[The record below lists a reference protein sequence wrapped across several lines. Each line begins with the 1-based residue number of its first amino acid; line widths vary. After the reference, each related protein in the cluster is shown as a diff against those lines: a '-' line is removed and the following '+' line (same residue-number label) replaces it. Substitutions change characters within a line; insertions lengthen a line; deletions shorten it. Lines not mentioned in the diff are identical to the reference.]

1 MASHNPAYQMGANGP
16 LSPSIRKRIETAKNR
31 LNLTLAEVGDDLG
44 FSGPFVSTLL
54 RNTSPGRVRT
64 KHIDRIVDALEKLE
78 VKAGIRT
85 VLSAHNTQYTPT
97 ATEKVNST
105 PELSML
111 DLIRAA
117 HKLGFEVS
125 FKPLQGHAASGS

>member
-1 MASHNPAYQMGANGP
+1 MATHNPAYQMGVNGP
-16 LSPSIRKRIETAKNR
+16 LALSIRQRIETAKNK
-31 LNLTLAEVGDDLG
+31 LNLTLAEVGDELD

-54 RNTSPGRVRT
+54 RSGSPGRVRT
-64 KHIDRIVDALEKLE
+64 KHIDRIVDALEKME

-85 VLSAHNTQYTPT
+85 VLSAHNTQPTPT
-97 ATEKVNST
+97 AMESVMST
-105 PELSML
+105 PELSMP

-125 FKPLQGHAASGS
+125 FKPL